1 MEYLRRLKIG
11 QKFTMG
17 DLTGIVLKITK
28 GYVQVRYTDNAK
40 KRVEFIDKAGALH
53 KFEGTATHVSEWS
66 TETRVQPLDPEG
78 TVMFEKLKKVQE
90 ATAKKLQ
97 NGEPVKGRKG
107 GTQRAIERKDEKVV
121 KDTTQLK
128 PCKCG
133 CGEQVKRTF
142 KPGHDARYNSLLK
155 KALAGTMAWDELP
168 LAIRVE
174 YKSFAGLKAN
184 SKVH

>member
-1 MEYLRRLKIG
+1 
-11 QKFTMG
+11 
-17 DLTGIVLKITK
+17 
-28 GYVQVRYTDNAK
+28 
-40 KRVEFIDKAGALH
+40 
-53 KFEGTATHVSEWS
+53 
-66 TETRVQPLDPEG
+66 
-78 TVMFEKLKKVQE
+78 MFEKLKKVQE